1 MLLVSV
7 VVPFNV
13 RERTGVADDE
23 RVVTPVALLVP
34 EAVPVLDDV
43 IERLVDGDAVGERVE
58 AIESVPERL
67 ITADRVAS
75 VDSESLGDAL
85 ELFDP

>member
-1 MLLVSV
+1 ML
-7 VVPFNV
+7 
-13 RERTGVADDE
+13 ERIGVADIE
-23 RVVTPVALLVP
+23 RVVNEV
-34 EAVPVLDDV
+34 AVPVLDALVVLDDV

-67 ITADRVAS
+67 ITGDRVYIL
-75 VDSESLGDAL
+75 DSESLGDAD